1 MYKDRK
7 AFFAAPL
14 ILAAA
19 VAQAME
25 TERLPDPTRPPLLHQ
40 VAVRRLSE
48 DRPQQLYTVT
58 AIKISGDSRKAIVNG
73 ELLSEG
79 ARIGEAVIVEINLGA
94 IVIEYLS
101 ERQRYK
107 LLPYTVRQAAKNRS
121 VEE

>member
-1 MYKDRK
+1 MYKHPK

-40 VAVRRLSE
+40 VAVRRLNE
-48 DRPQQLYTVT
+48 DRPQQYTVT

-73 ELLSEG
+73 ELLNEG

-94 IVIEYLS
+94 VVIEYLS
-101 ERQRYK
+101 ERRRYK
-107 LLPYTVRQAAKNRS
+107 LLPYTVRQTAKHR
-121 VEE
+121 